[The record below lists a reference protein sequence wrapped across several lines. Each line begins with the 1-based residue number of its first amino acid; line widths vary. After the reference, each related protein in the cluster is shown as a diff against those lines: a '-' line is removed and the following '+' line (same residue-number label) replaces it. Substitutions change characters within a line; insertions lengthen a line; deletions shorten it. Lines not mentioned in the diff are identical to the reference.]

1 MWQKLVV
8 WNILTSNMLTYS
20 SMEIAQ
26 LPSWYFRPFY
36 WFVIYLFQEE
46 ISAAI
51 SHLYTSTSTTLR
63 FVKNYIS
70 PSVLVTA
77 FLLLPV
83 NTQTT
88 LYSLKHEIGL
98 HCSLFRLI
106 ISKKKVTP
114 FRIHQMKVF
123 YLLSLVK
130 SCSFAY
136 TIFIILI
143 YFNHISTFS
152 PWWVLI

>member
-1 MWQKLVV
+1 MTKIGSLKYFDKLADVDLFFWGDSIV
-8 WNILTSNMLTYS
+8 TKLIFQAPLLIYNLSFSRRNFS
-20 SMEIAQ
+20 SFIITV
-26 LPSWYFRPFY
+26 LP
-36 WFVIYLFQEE
+36 Q
-46 ISAAI
+46 
-51 SHLYTSTSTTLR
+51 TLR
-63 FVKNYIS
+63 FVKNYKS

-106 ISKKKVTP
+106 ISKKKVMS

-123 YLLSLVK
+123 YVLSLVK
-130 SCSFAY
+130 SCSLAY
-136 TIFIILI
+136 TIFITLI
-143 YFNHISTFS
+143 HLNHISTF
-152 PWWVLI
+152 PP